1 MADPVIYLRR
11 ANRAARGERE
21 WRVEDDALVTRG
33 GSGNVRRTK
42 WSEIVSVRLYHDP
55 TPQKPFRYMFA
66 LKPRDKVTIEID
78 NAHYVGPGQFED
90 RSDTY
95 TPFVRAALARVAERS
110 PKAMALMGE
119 TPKRY
124 FFLLLLSLIGL
135 CGLAYVLVAL
145 PTPLDGLPNAA
156 LIKFGI
162 VLLMLPLFWLW
173 VLRAMPRGVPLDA
186 IPERALPPVKPDA

>member
-1 MADPVIYLRR
+1 M
-11 ANRAARGERE
+11 ARGERE
-21 WRVEDDALVTRG
+21 WRVEDEALVTRG
-33 GSGNVRRTK
+33 GSGNVRRIK

-55 TPQKPFRYMFA
+55 TPQKPFRYMFE
-66 LKPRDKVTIEID
+66 LKPRDKVTIVID
-78 NAHYVGPGQFED
+78 NAHYVGPGQYED

-95 TPFVRAALARVAERS
+95 TPFVRAALGRLAERS

-124 FFLLLLSLIGL
+124 FFLLVLSLIGL
-135 CGLAYVLVAL
+135 CGLAYVLVAI
-145 PTPLDGLPNAA
+145 PTPLDGLPYGA

-162 VLLMLPLFWLW
+162 VLAMLPLFWLW

-186 IPERALPPVKPDA
+186 IPERALPPTKPAA

>member
-1 MADPVIYLRR
+1 MAEPVIYRRR
-11 ANRAARGERE
+11 ANRAAHGERE

-66 LKPRDKVTIEID
+66 LKPHDKVTIVID
-78 NAHYVGPGQFED
+78 NAHYVGPGRYED
-90 RSDTY
+90 RSDAY

-124 FFLLLLSLIGL
+124 FFLLVLSLIGL
-135 CGLAYVLVAL
+135 CGVAYVLVAL
-145 PTPLDGLPNAA
+145 PTPLDGLAYA
-156 LIKFGI
+156 DLIKFGI
-162 VLLMLPLFWLW
+162 VLAMLPLFWLW
-173 VLRAMPRGVPLDA
+173 VLRAMPRGVPLDS
-186 IPERALPPVKPDA
+186 IPERALPPAKPAV

>member
-1 MADPVIYLRR
+1 MGEPVIYRRR
-11 ANRAARGERE
+11 ANRVSRGERE

-33 GSGNVRRTK
+33 GSGNIRRTR

-55 TPQKPFRYMFA
+55 SAQKPFRYMFE
-66 LKPRDKVTIEID
+66 LKPRDKVKIVID
-78 NAHYVGPGQFED
+78 NAHYAGTGKYED
-90 RSDTY
+90 RSATY
-95 TPFVRAALARVAERS
+95 TPFVRAALARVAAQS

-135 CGLAYVLVAL
+135 CALAYVLVAV
-145 PTPLDGLPNAA
+145 PTPLDGAPYAG
-156 LIKFGI
+156 LIKLGI
-162 VLLMLPLFWLW
+162 ILAMLPMFWLW

-186 IPERALPPVKPDA
+186 IPERALPPES

>member
-1 MADPVIYLRR
+1 MAEPVIYRRR
-11 ANRAARGERE
+11 ANRVARGERE

-33 GSGNVRRTK
+33 GSGNVRRIK
-42 WSEIVSVRLYHDP
+42 WSEIVGVRLYHDP

-66 LKPRDKVTIEID
+66 LKPRDKATIEID
-78 NAHYVGPGQFED
+78 NAHYVGPGQYED
-90 RSDTY
+90 RSDAY
-95 TPFVRAALARVAERS
+95 TLFVRAALARVAERS

-124 FFLLLLSLIGL
+124 FLLLVLSLIGL
-135 CGLAYVLVAL
+135 CGLAYVLVAI
-145 PTPLDGLPNAA
+145 PTPLDGLPYAA

-162 VLLMLPLFWLW
+162 VLAMLPLFWLW

-186 IPERALPPVKPDA
+186 IPERALPPTKPDA